1 MIRIAIVDDE
11 KKNLNQITNYVSEF
25 FSFEAQITSFSSSEN
40 ILENIIELSCDLIL
54 LDIEM
59 PEIDGFSIAKAIKDI
74 KPKTDII
81 FISNCEHLVFE
92 SFEYEPFRFV
102 RKSCLKE
109 DILPALQSYRTKF
122 YANNERHFFEF
133 DDGNETIQINEIIY
147 FESME
152 HEIYIKTINNKLKL
166 KRKRTNRLSMKDIE
180 LTFEKKGFIRV
191 HKSYIVNS
199 HQIYRINRDSILLK
213 NDEQISI
220 NPHRVNDIK
229 NAFQRFIMM
238 ED

>member
-1 MIRIAIVDDE
+1 M
-11 KKNLNQITNYVSEF
+11 
-25 FSFEAQITSFSSSEN
+25 
-40 ILENIIELSCDLIL
+40 ENIIELSCDLIL

-109 DILPALQSYRTKF
+109 DILPALQSYKTRF
-122 YANNERHFFEF
+122 YANHECHLFEF
-133 DDGNETIQINEIIY
+133 DDGNEAILVNEIIY
-147 FESME
+147 FESMG
-152 HEIYIKTINNKLKL
+152 HEIYIKTVKKKLKL
-166 KRKRTNRLSMKDIE
+166 KRKRMNGLSMKDIE

-199 HQIYRINRDSILLK
+199 HQIYRINRESILLK
-213 NDEQISI
+213 NDEKINI
-220 NPHRVNDIK
+220 NPHKVNDIK
-229 NAFQRFIMM
+229 NAFQRFMM
-238 ED
+238 MGD

>member
-11 KKNLNQITNYVSEF
+11 EKTLKQIESYVTEF
-25 FSFEAQITSFSSSEN
+25 YSDEAKIKIFIDSNNFFEEIVNESF
-40 ILENIIELSCDLIL
+40 DLIL

-59 PEIDGFSIAKAIKDI
+59 PEIDGFSIAKVIKEI
-74 KPKTDII
+74 KSNTDII

-92 SFEYEPFRFV
+92 SFEYAPFRFV

-133 DDGNETIQINEIIY
+133 DDGNEAIQINEIIY
-147 FESME
+147 FESMG
-152 HEIYIKTINNKLKL
+152 HEIYIQTIDKKLKL